1 MSLRRWV
8 RSPHWML
15 IFVSLVYSRRKRS
28 SPTLTAGPHNAGGW
42 GRGDLDSDRT
52 RAAGDG
58 VIWILTE
65 AFSRV
70 SYAPSSRVDCH
81 AFGIAVAL

>member
-15 IFVSLVYSRRKRS
+15 IFASLVYSRRKRS

-42 GRGDLDSDRT
+42 GRGDLDSDRSVFCPGLI
-52 RAAGDG
+52 RSEFA
-58 VIWILTE
+58 
-65 AFSRV
+65 SRLPCV
-70 SYAPSSRVDCH
+70 RHSG
-81 AFGIAVAL
+81 GIIMSL